1 MLHGMDTSKLMAVGL
16 NEHQA
21 QAYALLLEKGMLSPT
36 QAADSLELTRTNA
49 YKVLDKLV
57 ESGLA
62 LKKEHRKKIVYA
74 PDNPLA
80 ISNLVSEQ
88 RNLATQ
94 REEAANA
101 LMSELLAMYHQHTD
115 QPDAKIVTGRTNV
128 ANAYR
133 AQIQQQQT
141 IYFIRSR
148 ADIPVMGFDAMEAVR
163 TTPARYGLKRCGIT
177 PDMGTG
183 TTANPKT
190 DVRSNLERT
199 WVRQEDYTA
208 PVEWSVCGSS
218 LLIVIFENEPHAITI
233 ESPIVAEAFRQLW
246 HLLNTM
252 LQTMPYYSELPRKA
266 N

>member
-1 MLHGMDTSKLMAVGL
+1 MDTAKLLAIGL

-21 QAYALLLEKGMLSPT
+21 QAYALLIEKGELSPADAAT
-36 QAADSLELTRTNA
+36 QLGLSRTNA

-57 ESGLA
+57 ETGIA
-62 LKKEHRKKIVYA
+62 LKKEVRKKVVYA

-88 RNLATQ
+88 RNLATS

-101 LMSELLAMYHQHTD
+101 VMSELLAMYHTHTD
-115 QPDAKIVTGRTNV
+115 QPHAQVVTGRSDV

-141 IYFIRSR
+141 VYFIRSR
-148 ADIPVMGFDAMEAVR
+148 ADIPVMGFNAMEAIR
-163 TTPARYGLKRCGIT
+163 TTPSRYGLKRCGIT

-183 TTANPKT
+183 TTANPDT
-190 DVRSNLERT
+190 DQRSDLSRT

-218 LLIVIFENEPHAITI
+218 LLIVIFEDEPHAITI
-233 ESPIVAEAFRQLW
+233 ESPIVAEAFKQIWL
-246 HLLNTM
+246 LLNST
-252 LQTMPYYSELPRKA
+252 LKAMPYYSQLPRK
-266 N
+266 